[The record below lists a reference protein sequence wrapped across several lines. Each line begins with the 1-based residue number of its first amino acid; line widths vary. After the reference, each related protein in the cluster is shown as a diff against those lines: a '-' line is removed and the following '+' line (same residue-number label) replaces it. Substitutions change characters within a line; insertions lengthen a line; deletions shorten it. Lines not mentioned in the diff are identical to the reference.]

1 MPLKAELSRH
11 CQADL
16 QQAFDFYEQRKPG
29 LGTEFLANF
38 ESFISEIPG
47 HPELGKRSHGNLRKF
62 VLTRF
67 PFIVYY
73 SVTDDYVRII
83 ACLYGG
89 QKPQEIEDALK
100 ERKE

>member
-38 ESFISEIPG
+38 ES
-47 HPELGKRSHGNLRKF
+47 
-62 VLTRF
+62 LTR
-67 PFIVYY
+67 
-73 SVTDDYVRII
+73 DDYVRII

>member
-38 ESFISEIPG
+38 ES
-47 HPELGKRSHGNLRKF
+47 
-62 VLTRF
+62 LT
-67 PFIVYY
+67 P
-73 SVTDDYVRII
+73 DDYVRII